1 MLEMATRS
9 LNIGLGAFAHILN
22 CVAQL
27 LRWKG
32 RCNVLHALLLF
43 WNQLWLNA
51 SNLVPNEFP
60 NKGVK
65 RIEIRTVWWQAVP
78 QRRLMGDDPSTKLFD
93 EKVDVEVG
101 RVICRSVLHEPV
113 ILAAGSVPDLW
124 PEMPLQHHLI
134 PL

>member
-1 MLEMATRS
+1 MLKMATRS
-9 LNIGLGAFAHILN
+9 LNTGLDTFVHILS

-27 LRWKG
+27 LHWNG
-32 RCNVLHALLLF
+32 RCNILHWLLQL
-43 WNQLWLNA
+43 WNQFRLNA
-51 SNLVPNEFP
+51 SNLVLNKFP
-60 NKGVK
+60 DKGVK
-65 RIEIRTVWWQAVP
+65 RIEIWTVWWPVVP
-78 QRRLMGDDPSTKLFD
+78 QRQLMGDDPSTKLFD

-101 RVICRSVLHEPV
+101 RVRCRSVLHEPV